1 MGITTIIF
9 AAILGYALGSTPF
22 GLVLV
27 KLTGGGDVRDIG
39 SGSIGATNVLRT
51 GSKALAAATVL
62 LDAGKAIL
70 AILIARY
77 FWGETAAMI
86 AGFAAF
92 LGHLFPF
99 WLGFKGG
106 KGVATMIGVLLTLA
120 WPVGIAFCLTWLA
133 TAFIRKQ
140 SSLAGIT
147 AAATSPVFA
156 YFYAGTA
163 LALTALALA
172 LFLIFK
178 HQDNIRRLMAG
189 TEPKIGESKT

>member
-1 MGITTIIF
+1 MTITTIIF
-9 AAILGYALGSTPF
+9 ATILGYVLGSIPF

-51 GSKALAAATVL
+51 GSKGLAAATVL

-70 AILIARY
+70 AIIIARY

-86 AGFAAF
+86 AGFTAF

-99 WLGFKGG
+99 WLRFKGG

-133 TAFIRKQ
+133 TAFIKKQ
-140 SSLAGIT
+140 SSLAGIA
-147 AAATSPVFA
+147 AAATSPIFA
-156 YFYAGTA
+156 YFYSGFA

-178 HQDNIRRLMAG
+178 HQDNIKRLMAG
-189 TEPKIGESKT
+189 TEPKIGVK

>member
-1 MGITTIIF
+1 MAITTIIF
-9 AAILGYALGSTPF
+9 TAILGYALGSVPF

-27 KLTGGGDVRDIG
+27 KLTGGGDIRDIG

-51 GSKALAAATVL
+51 GNKGLAAATVL

-70 AILIARY
+70 AIIIARY

-86 AGFAAF
+86 AGFTAF
-92 LGHLFPF
+92 LGHLFPI

-120 WPVGIAFCLTWLA
+120 WPVGLAFCAIWLA

-147 AAATSPVFA
+147 AAATSPFIA
-156 YFYAGTA
+156 FWQSGTP
-163 LALTALALA
+163 LAITDLGLAVL
-172 LFLIFK
+172 LIYR
-178 HQDNIRRLMAG
+178 HQDNIKRLLAG
-189 TEPKIGESKT
+189 TEPKIGAK